1 MKIISWNVRGLGNP
15 RTCLAIKKI
24 LHPHRP
30 QLIFLCETKLSS
42 RQVNNVCRKL
52 GTENCLAVDSKG
64 KGGGLAM
71 LWSSEITVQITSYSN
86 HHIDAE
92 FRMQMEEAGDA
103 WAYTVI
109 LKPTKRSIPG
119 LY

>member
-1 MKIISWNVRGLGNP
+1 MF
-15 RTCLAIKKI
+15 LAIKKI
-24 LHPHRP
+24 LHLHRP

-52 GTENCLAVDSKG
+52 GIENCLVVDSKG
-64 KGGGLAM
+64 KSGSLAM
-71 LWSSEITVQITSYSN
+71 LWSLEITVQITSYSN

-92 FRMQMEEAGDA
+92 IQNANGRSWRYTGIYGYPEA
-103 WAYTVI
+103 
-109 LKPTKRSIPG
+109 KKRSIHG